1 MMMIVYP
8 KTRSW
13 LNLFSFF
20 YFFFFFFFF
29 FLLQENSW
37 FCFLKTKKLE
47 EKKLNQLSPVQS
59 KLSNSRT
66 RSQKI
71 LLQQPTT
78 LYYYY
83 YYYYYYLLPVGVI
96 NAHFADS
103 QICKLFSITS
113 NKHPKILKSLSLSL
127 SLLPLSNL
135 RSFFLQYPNHSIW
148 NNTQISNLSLSFQV

>member
-1 MMMIVYP
+1 LHEKDEGKKISNRFLP

-29 FLLQENSW
+29 FLLQENSC

-78 LYYYY
+78 LFYYYY
-83 YYYYYYLLPVGVI
+83 YYYYDYCQLE
-96 NAHFADS
+96 
-103 QICKLFSITS
+103 
-113 NKHPKILKSLSLSL
+113 
-127 SLLPLSNL
+127 
-135 RSFFLQYPNHSIW
+135 
-148 NNTQISNLSLSFQV
+148 

>member
-13 LNLFSFF
+13 LNLFSF
-20 YFFFFFFFF
+20 YFFFF
-29 FLLQENSW
+29 FLLQDNSC

-71 LLQQPTT
+71 QQQQQTQLLLLLQQPTT
-78 LYYYY
+78 L
-83 YYYYYYLLPVGVI
+83 
-96 NAHFADS
+96 
-103 QICKLFSITS
+103 
-113 NKHPKILKSLSLSL
+113 
-127 SLLPLSNL
+127 
-135 RSFFLQYPNHSIW
+135 
-148 NNTQISNLSLSFQV
+148 